1 MTIAATYLEE
11 AKAARHKLLTG
22 TARVEVRTEEGT
34 VKYNVADLARLDD
47 YISRL
52 QREVNGSGRRHAVG
66 AIF

>member
-1 MTIAATYLEE
+1 MTTSATYLEE

-34 VKYNVADLARLDD
+34 VKYNVTDLTRLEE

-52 QREVNGSGRRHAVG
+52 EREVNGSGRRRAVG